1 MCFCRINNLIDLSY
15 IRCISPQCPCGDIM
29 DFRSLIVIITK
40 GNTVSISR
48 SDRIIIYPAC
58 RCRRNIRIDLSYRS
72 VYWFFELC
80 HSNGILIQCP
90 VSYIGNTAQRR
101 CIADGNGS
109 LGSRLSCQIPS
120 PTDHSGIGHGAIA
133 YGNIAACSLGA
144 LT

>member
-1 MCFCRINNLIDLSY
+1 MSLCRIYKFFDLSY

-40 GNTVSISR
+40 SNTVSISG
-48 SDRIIIYPAC
+48 SNRIIIYPAC
-58 RCRRNIRIDLSYRS
+58 RCRRNIGIDLGYRS
-72 VYWFFELC
+72 IDWFFELC

-133 YGNIAACSLGA
+133 YGNITACSLGA

>member
-1 MCFCRINNLIDLSY
+1 MCFCRINDLIDLSY
-15 IRCISPQCPCGDIM
+15 IRCISPQCPCRNIV

-48 SDRIIIYPAC
+48 SDRIIIYPTC
-58 RCRRNIRIDLSYRS
+58 RCRRNIRIDPSYRS
-72 VYWFFELC
+72 VYLFFELC

-90 VSYIGNTAQRR
+90 VSYIGNTAQCR

-120 PTDHSGIGHGAIA
+120 PTDHSGVSHGVIA
-133 YGNIAACSLGA
+133 YGNIAA
-144 LT
+144 